1 MLRTLVLQHCVVDC
15 VCLLLK
21 LGPGSSQCTGISQ
34 LLATF
39 PVNHFWCSALLAW
52 CEPSGCFVL
61 LILSSTTEPPA
72 FVCKELSLKLTQCIT
87 GTAMHGDQ
95 PRYVTTSDV
104 WLPLGSYLRKLQAIS
119 GREVHVLQLHCLCQI
134 LLAINNALQAPHPHK
149 ILNCCCMHC
158 CKLSCW

>member
-1 MLRTLVLQHCVVDC
+1 MLLTACAFCSSWVLAVLNALVFF
-15 VCLLLK
+15 
-21 LGPGSSQCTGISQ
+21 SFWQ
-34 LLATF
+34 LFLSTIF
-39 PVNHFWCSALLAW
+39 GLTWCSALLAW

-104 WLPLGSYLRKLQAIS
+104 WLPLGSYLRKLQANS
-119 GREVHVLQLHCLCQI
+119 GREVHMLQLHCLCQI